1 VNIQKFS
8 NLETMGRSSITFIHN
23 LKIKCWIKSHLTLL
37 TKFTFNINPLRD
49 VFSSIWSY
57 NLRLWRNLKGY

>member
-1 VNIQKFS
+1 VNIPKFS

-23 LKIKCWIKSHLTLL
+23 LKIKCWIKRHLTLL